1 MRAFEILD
9 CEQRSPQWFAA
20 RAGCLTSSVA
30 ADMLATLKG
39 KGEAASRRNLRVK
52 LALERVIRRPLENG
66 FQTAAMQQGIE
77 REALARAAYEAQ
89 TGELVRTPG
98 FLAHRDVLAGGSPDG
113 VVGDYEGLTEFKCCQ
128 PPAHLEFLR
137 ATEPP
142 DGYLKQCVHLLWL
155 TGAAWCD
162 LAYWSPDFPE
172 ALQLKV
178 MRIPRDEKQIQSYE
192 LALTLFL
199 EEVAQEEAAIR
210 ALIIAKE
217 GVHA

>member
-1 MRAFEILD
+1 MRTFEILD
-9 CEQRSPQWFAA
+9 CEQRSPEWFAA
-20 RAGCLTSSVA
+20 RAGRLTSSVA

-52 LALERVIRRPLENG
+52 LALERVIGRPIESG
-66 FQTAAMQQGIE
+66 FQSQAMKDGIE

-89 TGELVRTPG
+89 TGEVVRTPG
-98 FLAHRDVLAGGSPDG
+98 FLMHRELMAGGSPDG
-113 VVGDYEGLTEFKCCQ
+113 VIGEYEGLCEFKCCQ
-128 PPAHLEFLR
+128 PPNHLEFLR

-142 DGYLKQCVHLLWL
+142 DNYLKQCVHLLWL

-178 MRIPRDEKQIQSYE
+178 LRIHRDDAQIKSYL
-192 LALTLFL
+192 LALSLFL
-199 EEVAQEEAAIR
+199 NEVADEEAAIR
-210 ALIIAKE
+210 ALLPEA
-217 GVHA
+217 VHA